1 MIRVFFYIFL
11 IFSICGCQPSNQQ
24 NESNSGKVIAKV
36 GNEELSL
43 EAIQPY
49 MLSGLTARDSIKYA
63 QKLIEQWAID
73 KLMYGEASEALSK
86 EDQTIE
92 KEVQRYKEDLINH
105 RFEEKLVTENLDTAI
120 TKAEIEAYYNEHKE
134 SFILKDNIAKV
145 NYVKVLTIS
154 NAIEKIKKLL
164 QSTQPKDK
172 EQLKSLCLQQAD
184 NYFLNDST
192 WLLLDDIKKE
202 IPKLSNEAD
211 LNYAAGKTIEYTD
224 NGYYYYLKI
233 KEIRIKNS
241 LSPLNFE
248 RQSIKKFILNTRRAS
263 VIKQYKQQLLEKAKS
278 DKKIVIF

>member
-1 MIRVFFYIFL
+1 MIRCFFAIFL
-11 IFSICGCQPSNQQ
+11 LFSISACQPSAQQ
-24 NESNSGKVIAKV
+24 NESNTSKLVAKL
-36 GNEELSL
+36 GNEELNL
-43 EAIQPY
+43 ETIQPY
-49 MLSGLTARDSIKYA
+49 MLNGLSARDSVKYA
-63 QKLIEQWAID
+63 QKLIEQWATD
-73 KLMYGEASEALSK
+73 KLMYEAASDALSK
-86 EDQTIE
+86 EDQAIE
-92 KEVQRYKEDLINH
+92 KEVQRYKEELINH
-105 RFEEKLVTENLDTAI
+105 RFEEKLITENLDTAI
-120 TKAEIEAYYNEHKE
+120 TKAEIENYYNEHKE

-145 NYVKVLTIS
+145 NYVKILTAS
-154 NAIEKIKKLL
+154 NAIDKIKKLL
-164 QSTQPKDK
+164 QSSQTKDK

-202 IPKLSNEAD
+202 IPKLSNESD

-233 KEIRIKNS
+233 KDIRIKNS

-248 RQSIKKFILNTRRAS
+248 RQSIKKFILNTRKAS